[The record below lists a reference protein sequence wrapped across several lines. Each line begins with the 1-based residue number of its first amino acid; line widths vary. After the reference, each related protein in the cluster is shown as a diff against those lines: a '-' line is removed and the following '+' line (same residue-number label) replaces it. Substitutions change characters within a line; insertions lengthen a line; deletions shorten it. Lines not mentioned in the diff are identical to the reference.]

1 MELPGDQAELIRRV
15 AAANPRTVVAVNAA
29 SPVTMDWADAVPAVL
44 VTWFGGQE
52 MANALAD
59 VLFGENEPSG
69 RLPTTFPVRLEHNP
83 SYGNFPGENGQVRY
97 GEGVF
102 VGYRWYEARGL
113 PVAYPFGHGLSYT
126 TFEIGA
132 PRVSATTFSA
142 GETLTVDVDV
152 TNTGARRGAEVV
164 QCYVA
169 PRDPSVDASGEG
181 AQGVRQSVARP
192 RRDDD
197 RHARARRPRVFVLAA
212 GGRRA
217 AAGAHRPAD
226 PVRGTA
232 SGTRS
237 GMARRPGQLRPAHRP
252 IVGRRRTGRD
262 HRRRRRGGG
271 LDVAAPRSRNARPRP
286 FTVISVD
293 DHLIEPADL
302 FDGRMPA
309 DLVDRAPRVV
319 ELDGGNQA
327 WAFEDALYPNIG
339 LNAVIGR
346 PKNEWSMDPVRF
358 DEMRKGC
365 WDIHARIADMD
376 TAGIWASL
384 CFPSLLAGF
393 AGTMF
398 ARANDQELGQAC
410 VRAWNDWHHEV
421 WAGTYPERI
430 IPLQITWLNDPAVAA
445 HEVRR
450 NAARG
455 FKALSFPENPH
466 HIGLPSMHTDHWD
479 PLLAACEETDTVM
492 CLHTGS
498 ASWSAGTPG
507 APLELSTT
515 LFPVN
520 GIVATADWLW
530 ARIPL
535 RFPRLERRALRR
547 RDRLGADAP
556 RPARLRDVTLRRG
569 RRGRVGR

>member
-1 MELPGDQAELIRRV
+1 
-15 AAANPRTVVAVNAA
+15 
-29 SPVTMDWADAVPAVL
+29 
-44 VTWFGGQE
+44 
-52 MANALAD
+52 
-59 VLFGENEPSG
+59 
-69 RLPTTFPVRLEHNP
+69 
-83 SYGNFPGENGQVRY
+83 
-97 GEGVF
+97 
-102 VGYRWYEARGL
+102 
-113 PVAYPFGHGLSYT
+113 
-126 TFEIGA
+126 
-132 PRVSATTFSA
+132 
-142 GETLTVDVDV
+142 
-152 TNTGARRGAEVV
+152 
-164 QCYVA
+164 
-169 PRDPSVDASGEG
+169 
-181 AQGVRQSVARP
+181 
-192 RRDDD
+192 
-197 RHARARRPRVFVLAA
+197 
-212 GGRRA
+212 
-217 AAGAHRPAD
+217 
-226 PVRGTA
+226 
-232 SGTRS
+232 
-237 GMARRPGQLRPAHRP
+237 
-252 IVGRRRTGRD
+252 
-262 HRRRRRGGG
+262 
-271 LDVAAPRSRNARPRP
+271 
-286 FTVISVD
+286 
-293 DHLIEPADL
+293 
-302 FDGRMPA
+302 
-309 DLVDRAPRVV
+309 
-319 ELDGGNQA
+319 
-327 WAFEDALYPNIG
+327 
-339 LNAVIGR
+339 
-346 PKNEWSMDPVRF
+346 MDPVRF

-445 HEVRR
+445 QEVRR

-535 RFPRLERRALRR
+535 RFPRLNVALSEGGIGWVPMLL
-547 RDRLGADAP
+547 DRLDYVMSHSGVGGAGVWDGDLTPSEAVQRNFWFCTIDDPSTLGARERIGVDHIMVEVDYPHADSSWPDTQELLEARFTGMPDAHVAQDDP
-556 RPARLRDVTLRRG
+556 RERG
-569 RRGRVGR
+569 TPVPSSTPG